1 MKRKSAYSPS
11 AREKLAFKIPVRWSG
26 QGHYSISL
34 KRCTPSK
41 IAPKSPFSNLL
52 RFVKA

>member
-11 AREKLAFKIPVRWSG
+11 AREKLAFKIPVRRSG
-26 QGHYSISL
+26 QRHYSTSL

-41 IAPKSPFSNLL
+41 IAPKSPFSTLL